1 MCVFVYVDVLAF
13 SDGYMFD
20 GYLLVLSGTF
30 KSNPTLIII
39 FISRNSFVRAFII
52 CYMYNIS
59 DKSGTNVA
67 PAQQRIYFII
77 MAFYSRCLCRS
88 PPPLETFD
96 KKVLMSIFE
105 THKLELSIEK
115 GNERTNN

>member
-1 MCVFVYVDVLAF
+1 MCVFVLYVDVLSF
-13 SDGYMFD
+13 LDGYMFD

-39 FISRNSFVRAFII
+39 FISRNSFARAFII

-67 PAQQRIYFII
+67 PAQQRNF
-77 MAFYSRCLCRS
+77 FL
-88 PPPLETFD
+88 
-96 KKVLMSIFE
+96 
-105 THKLELSIEK
+105 
-115 GNERTNN
+115 